1 MRLSEEHKE
10 FVVKGYARFM
20 SHQMIVVEFAKEF
33 TEDLAELCGGPSGAD
48 IREYVYDRRIV
59 NNPLIGSNHE
69 RDPDYPMLK
78 ATQDAYDEAKE
89 RLSTRFRRLNINHP
103 QFPEKYRA
111 LFNETRKQF
120 LNMHHSGDLSNP
132 ENVIAELGT
141 LYAALKQRIFQDGN
155 IFAHGRYSKDNGLK
169 EINLAHQILKTI
181 VVANAANAQMEP
193 RDVTPEQLPAP
204 AKPLAATTREEE
216 DA

>member
-1 MRLSEEHKE
+1 MRLSDEHKE

-20 SHQMIVVEFAKEF
+20 SHQLIVVEFAEEF
-33 TEDLAELCGGPSGAD
+33 IEDLAELCGGPSAAD
-48 IREYVYDRRIV
+48 IRAYGRPPVKQNPGMEFKRR
-59 NNPLIGSNHE
+59 
-69 RDPDYPMLK
+69 PDYPMLK
-78 ATQDAYDEAKE
+78 ATQEAYDEAKE
-89 RLSTRFRRLNINHP
+89 RLGTRFRRLNINHA

-120 LNMHHSGDLSNP
+120 LNMHHGGDLSNP

-141 LYAALKQRIFQDGN
+141 LYAALKQRIFQDGK
-155 IFAHGRYSKDNGLK
+155 IFSHSVFSRDETLK
-169 EINLAHQILKTI
+169 AVNLAHQILKTI
-181 VVANAANAQMEP
+181 VAANAANAQLEP

-204 AKPLAATTREEE
+204 AKPLADTTREEE